1 MSHKQI
7 NMDFPKVES
16 VISVFIYF
24 VFSLFISLNLL
35 CFLLFS
41 ILTFVPFLSQISP
54 QGKGNKKGNMIE
66 KTSQITTICACY
78 LCFIYFSIFLLLL
91 LPFIENPVKSMLPL
105 GNNIS
110 NNKVTSSIL
119 LLKWYLQ
126 FQLFRYFHKT
136 IAIRFVGDFLRRANT
151 HPTSLLA
158 IISEM
163 HCPIAHNPVGHRIVH
178 NIANLL

>member
-1 MSHKQI
+1 MISPPLDGLYHYKRTVELSI
-7 NMDFPKVES
+7 ES
-16 VISVFIYF
+16 VRSAPHRVRFA
-24 VFSLFISLNLL
+24 
-35 CFLLFS
+35 
-41 ILTFVPFLSQISP
+41 P
-54 QGKGNKKGNMIE
+54 QNHPLYSTDCIPKFPHKEKGNKKGNMTE
-66 KTSQITTICACY
+66 KTSQITATYTCY
-78 LCFIYFSIFLLLL
+78 PYFIYFSIFLLLL
-91 LPFIENPVKSMLPL
+91 LPFIEKPVKSMLPL

-136 IAIRFVGDFLRRANT
+136 IAIRFVGDFLRRTGT

-158 IISEM
+158 IISKV

-178 NIANLL
+178 NIANLF